1 VCVFFSSPKT
11 LIHTHTKRNQK
22 NPQALKH
29 NSIRD
34 SSFDGCWRLVWQDW
48 FKLWRVL
55 TVSMA
60 GLTNTARLAALQG
73 GHHHHSRRHVHHAV
87 LCDKEGGLGMSLK
100 KVTMALSHQE
110 SGSSSLDTAAGS
122 SRSIKQLLTITQP
135 DDWHLHLRDND
146 GLAAVAPHRFYN
158 KSSSIVCCSSIYLR
172 FIW

>member
-1 VCVFFSSPKT
+1 
-11 LIHTHTKRNQK
+11 
-22 NPQALKH
+22 
-29 NSIRD
+29 
-34 SSFDGCWRLVWQDW
+34 
-48 FKLWRVL
+48 
-55 TVSMA
+55 MA

-172 FIW
+172 FI